1 MIKERHMITRSRS
14 LSVAAALLCLS
25 AGAALAQSSNEQKP
39 GQLQRQMPGVSST
52 EAGTSTSQPGDLKSR
67 LAISADQRRVIR
79 EYVVQQNVA
88 PVVVQQPLVVG
99 RVVPADVELLPA
111 PAAWG
116 PTVSN
121 YRYVYADNHIYFVE
135 PSSRQIVQVIE

>member
-1 MIKERHMITRSRS
+1 
-14 LSVAAALLCLS
+14 
-25 AGAALAQSSNEQKP
+25 
-39 GQLQRQMPGVSST
+39 MPGVSST
-52 EAGTSTSQPGDLKSR
+52 EAGTSTQQPGDLKSR
-67 LAISADQRRVIR
+67 LAIGADQRRVIR

-116 PTVSN
+116 PTVSS
-121 YRYVYADNHIYFVE
+121 YRYVYSDNRVYFVE
-135 PSSRQIVQVIE
+135 PGSRQIVQVIE